1 MFILNILVSAWGFEP
16 VALTAKFYSSSCAA
30 LLLILFADVI
40 KRESIPLLSKLNV
53 WGRTITLGEL
63 PRSG

>member
-1 MFILNILVSAWGFEP
+1 MFLVSAWGFEP
-16 VALTAKFYSSSCAA
+16 VAL
-30 LLLILFADVI
+30 ILRVTFFLRCLTVDSFCRCN